1 MSDPGGPRLRAGGAA
16 TRRDLLRERERRSL
30 LADELVRVRESAT
43 AWRNGLAGLITA
55 LVGFSLIRG
64 RSDIGQLTP
73 AWARA
78 VGVLLLLAL
87 AVGTA
92 AAFAVLR
99 AAHGRPNIVVMRAA
113 EPAAVAAHGEAL
125 RSARSLRAGI
135 ALSLVCLVLLT
146 GAVGVTWYG
155 PEKDAALLRV
165 RQPGGTVCG
174 KVVRTGAGSMTL
186 EHNGVRTTVR
196 LRDAVSVEPVKAC

>member
-1 MSDPGGPRLRAGGAA
+1 MSDPGGPRLLAGGAA

-125 RSARSLRAGI
+125 RSAHSLRAGI

-165 RQPGGTVCG
+165 RQPGKTACG
-174 KVVRTGAGSMTL
+174 KVVQTGAGSMTL

-196 LRDAVSVEPVKAC
+196 LRDAVSVDPVKTC